1 MKAISW
7 LIKLSLGLV
16 LIIAIVAGILIAT
29 FDANQYRDQIT
40 QLVKQQTGR
49 ELQIGELNLAL
60 FPRLG
65 VNLQNAALSNAP
77 GFGEQAFVEVEKVQL
92 GIAIMP
98 LFKQQL
104 EVDTLSLHGLNLNLA
119 RNAQGLTNWDD
130 LVKPTKQAP
139 LENTEASDSSATI
152 NPLEKLAALRFG
164 GIDIQQ
170 ARVMWDDQQTQQK
183 VQLHDLSLTT
193 GEIGF
198 GAFFPIH
205 LSARTDITNPDI
217 TLQLQLAIEAKLE
230 QDGRYVLR
238 QLALDSQVSGA
249 DLPIEHLKT
258 TLNLPTL
265 DLALNEQR
273 ITLAQVEL
281 NYDVLGKADFPLA
294 KLNGTIRLNDLVFQL
309 AQQHLSFPQLQLNYQ
324 GSGQGAFPLQT
335 FQGGLTLKQ
344 LNADLKQQQFNLT
357 QATLNSQLQGETL
370 PNGQVDLALGLVPSL
385 DLKAQTATLN
395 QVNLQA
401 LGVKLTGAAQLK
413 TLLDN
418 PQIAAQIAI
427 AETNLRHQLE
437 QLNIQLPQMQDAT
450 SLTRFATSMQLAFNS
465 QTQAL
470 DVQKLSLN
478 LDDSQLN
485 GRASVKNFAAPDIRW
500 DLTLNQI
507 NLNRYLP
514 PKSDKTSQTEQPEPE
529 ADPQINLPVEL
540 LRKLTLNGQFKAG
553 HIQFDKLEPK
563 NLHLIIKGEPGYI
576 LVERLTTDLFNTQL
590 NAQASVDVRSEQQQF
605 MFKTNTRN
613 LPIGEVL
620 KTLADTDKLS
630 GTGTVIADITTAGN
644 RVSQFKQHLN
654 GMVDINLKDGAVKGF
669 NLAKS
674 VRDAKAMFGGQAA
687 AKTNEPLQTDFSSLI
702 AKASIVNGIVSTQ
715 ALSAQAP
722 FMRIEGNG
730 QVNLP
735 QDSLDFLV
743 RTSIVATAK
752 GQGGDDL
759 TDLNGLTIPVKLTGA
774 LNSPK
779 VSLDLASLMEEKAKQ
794 EIQKQIDEQ
803 KAKLQQEVQKQI
815 EAQKDEALKGIGE
828 ELKQNLF
835 KGLSF

>member
-1 MKAISW
+1 
-7 LIKLSLGLV
+7 
-16 LIIAIVAGILIAT
+16 
-29 FDANQYRDQIT
+29 
-40 QLVKQQTGR
+40 
-49 ELQIGELNLAL
+49 
-60 FPRLG
+60 
-65 VNLQNAALSNAP
+65 
-77 GFGEQAFVEVEKVQL
+77 
-92 GIAIMP
+92 
-98 LFKQQL
+98 
-104 EVDTLSLHGLNLNLA
+104 
-119 RNAQGLTNWDD
+119 
-130 LVKPTKQAP
+130 
-139 LENTEASDSSATI
+139 
-152 NPLEKLAALRFG
+152 
-164 GIDIQQ
+164 
-170 ARVMWDDQQTQQK
+170 
-183 VQLHDLSLTT
+183 
-193 GEIGF
+193 
-198 GAFFPIH
+198 
-205 LSARTDITNPDI
+205 
-217 TLQLQLAIEAKLE
+217 
-230 QDGRYVLR
+230 
-238 QLALDSQVSGA
+238 
-249 DLPIEHLKT
+249 
-258 TLNLPTL
+258 
-265 DLALNEQR
+265 
-273 ITLAQVEL
+273 
-281 NYDVLGKADFPLA
+281 
-294 KLNGTIRLNDLVFQL
+294 VFQL
-309 AQQHLSFPQLQLNYQ
+309 AQQHISFPQLQLNYH
-324 GSGQGAFPLQT
+324 GSGKGAFPLQT

-370 PNGQVDLALGLVPSL
+370 PNGQVDLVLGLVPSL

-401 LGVKLTGAAQLK
+401 LGIKLTGAAQLK

-418 PQIAAQIAI
+418 PHIAAQIAI

-759 TDLNGLTIPVKLTGA
+759 ADLNGLTIPIKLSGSLTG
-774 LNSPK
+774 PK